1 MLETVKQR
9 KLRLHAKKQVED
21 DLARDLLVADDVA
34 VIEVKSTAEVLM
46 DVGSGECTK
55 NDVG

>member
-9 KLRLHAKKQVED
+9 KLRLLSKKQVED

-34 VIEVKSTAEVLM
+34 EIEVKSTAEVLM
-46 DVGSGECTK
+46 DVGSGEYTE
-55 NDVG
+55 NVGG